1 MTRDTCISSCTT
13 YGARTPPTSRDAPHR
28 SSLVLRVA
36 SRLHLLSNPA
46 GNDWAA
52 TSKTIGLIIRQ
63 VLRVFGSE
71 EIDMAEHAVYLIPT
85 SSSIINPHAVVIPAR
100 FPR

>member
-1 MTRDTCISSCTT
+1 M
-13 YGARTPPTSRDAPHR
+13 
-28 SSLVLRVA
+28 
-36 SRLHLLSNPA
+36 HLLSNPA

-85 SSSIINPHAVVIPAR
+85 SSSIINPHAVISVR

>member
-1 MTRDTCISSCTT
+1 MMREKKPVVN
-13 YGARTPPTSRDAPHR
+13 R
-28 SSLVLRVA
+28 
-36 SRLHLLSNPA
+36 
-46 GNDWAA
+46 
-52 TSKTIGLIIRQ
+52 IRQ

-85 SSSIINPHAVVIPAR
+85 SSSIINPHAVVIPVR

>member
-1 MTRDTCISSCTT
+1 M
-13 YGARTPPTSRDAPHR
+13 
-28 SSLVLRVA
+28 
-36 SRLHLLSNPA
+36 HLLSNPA

-71 EIDMAEHAVYLIPT
+71 EIDMAEHAVYLIPI
-85 SSSIINPHAVVIPAR
+85 SSSIINPHAVVFPVR